1 MVAVIRD
8 LDAKE
13 VIWTNRQNCVCCT
26 CRKRRESIAEIGRI
40 ARKDMETGSDS
51 GIWTVAGNETILF
64 QLNGK
69 NKDRR
74 CDQNR

>member
-8 LDAKE
+8 LDAME
-13 VIWTNRQNCVCCT
+13 VIWSNRQNCARCT

-64 QLNGK
+64 QLHGK